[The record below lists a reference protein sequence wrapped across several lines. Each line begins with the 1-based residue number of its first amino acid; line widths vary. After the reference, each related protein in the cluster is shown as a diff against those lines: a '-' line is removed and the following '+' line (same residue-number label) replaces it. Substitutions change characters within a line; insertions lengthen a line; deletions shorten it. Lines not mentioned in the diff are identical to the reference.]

1 MHDEEPGIILL
12 AFESN
17 AAARQVRAVDA
28 RVEENEEEPLAP
40 NAFHSHQHQSTEKGV
55 PPQLDDLDIFLFNR
69 NHIVL
74 NRNQNSVH

>member
-17 AAARQVRAVDA
+17 AAATSSSRRRQSRKIKKSPLHQMHSIYRAKKEV
-28 RVEENEEEPLAP
+28 PL
-40 NAFHSHQHQSTEKGV
+40 
-55 PPQLDDLDIFLFNR
+55 QLDDLDIFLFNR